1 MTPDQAANESLDDA
15 SLTPEQ
21 SLALIEAQRARVEAQ
36 TDVNP
41 VVLYGVWGIAWLL
54 GFGLWAVTDQGDGGS
69 RLLDIPR
76 GVVGTVFGLLIAGA
90 MAATMWHSIR
100 ASRGLR
106 GREQLRGAMYGWSW
120 TLAFAALFVVM
131 AGIDRAG
138 APQELT
144 NLLWPLLSC
153 LLAGVMQ
160 TMGGAVWNDVYLF
173 GIGIWILVCTAVGG
187 FLGLPGFNVLMALA
201 GGGGFLVMAA
211 WFGLRRRR

>member
-1 MTPDQAANESLDDA
+1 MARDEMLDDD

-21 SLALIEAQRARVEAQ
+21 SLALIEAQRSRVEAQ

-41 VVLYGVWGIAWLL
+41 VVLYGVWGVAWLL
-54 GFGLWAVTDQGDGGS
+54 GFGLWALTENDADGS

-76 GVVGTVFGLLIAGA
+76 GVVGATFGVLIVSA
-90 MAATMWHSIR
+90 MAVTMWHSIR

-106 GREQLRGAMYGWSW
+106 GEEQLRGAMYGWCW
-120 TLAFAALFVVM
+120 TLAFGALFVVM
-131 AGIDRAG
+131 LGIDRAG

-153 LLAGVMQ
+153 LLVGVMQ
-160 TMGGAVWNDVYLF
+160 MMGGAVWKDVYLF
-173 GIGIWILVCTAVGG
+173 GIGVWILVCTGIGG
-187 FLGLPGFNVLMALA
+187 FLGLPGFNVVMALA

-211 WFGLRRRR
+211 WFTLRRRR